1 MFGKVISS
9 AGLQKVISRV
19 GKEFK
24 VLAKGLS
31 AGQRKRETCLK
42 ML

>member
-1 MFGKVISS
+1 MLGKVISS